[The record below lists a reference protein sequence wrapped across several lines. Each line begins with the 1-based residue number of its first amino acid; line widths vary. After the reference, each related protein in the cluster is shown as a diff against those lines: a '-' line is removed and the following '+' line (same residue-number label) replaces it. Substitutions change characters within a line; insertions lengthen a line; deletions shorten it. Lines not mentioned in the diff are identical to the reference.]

1 MRKLLSVI
9 VSLMTAMTFAQQPVE
24 LPLWPD
30 GAPNSNGLTGGEKEV
45 SPHRLSNVT
54 DPTITVYRAPQP
66 NGMAVIMCP
75 GGGYSRLAMDH
86 EGHDMAPWFCGQGIT
101 YVVLKYRMPNGH
113 CEVPLSDAERAIRIV
128 CEHAGEWNIHPRK
141 IGIMGAS
148 AGGHLASTLAT
159 HYSAASRPD
168 FQILLYPVVTM
179 TQSTHGGSRNELL
192 GGNPTAEQGVLFSNE
207 LQVTSDTPQAF
218 IVLSSDDGAVPPSNG
233 VNYYLALQKN
243 NVPASLH
250 VYPTGGHGWGFR
262 DNFKYKQQWTQ
273 ELEKWLRDGV
283 VFPKETAPMLRI
295 GKTYLGTKYVANTLD
310 QGTEEKLVILPQ
322 TVDCLTFVEY
332 TLAQAMGSSFAD
344 NLQKIRYRDGV
355 IDGYTSR
362 LHYTSDWIENGVR
375 QGFLEDVTAQ
385 NSTQTTKLSL
395 SYMSTHPQ
403 KYRQLADSPE
413 NVKRM
418 AEHEKALSGKK
429 VHWLPKGKLPD
440 AGLPWI
446 MDGDIIAITTNLPGL
461 DVAHVGIAEYIN
473 GKLHLLH
480 ASSTLGK
487 VVVSEEPLSQMLRN
501 NKSWSGIRVV
511 RMSHP

>member
-1 MRKLLSVI
+1 MR
-9 VSLMTAMTFAQQPVE
+9 E
-24 LPLWPD
+24 
-30 GAPNSNGLTGGEKEV
+30 
-45 SPHRLSNVT
+45 
-54 DPTITVYRAPQP
+54 
-66 NGMAVIMCP
+66 
-75 GGGYSRLAMDH
+75 
-86 EGHDMAPWFCGQGIT
+86 
-101 YVVLKYRMPNGH
+101 
-113 CEVPLSDAERAIRIV
+113 
-128 CEHAGEWNIHPRK
+128 
-141 IGIMGAS
+141 
-148 AGGHLASTLAT
+148 
-159 HYSAASRPD
+159 
-168 FQILLYPVVTM
+168 
-179 TQSTHGGSRNELL
+179 
-192 GGNPTAEQGVLFSNE
+192 
-207 LQVTSDTPQAF
+207 
-218 IVLSSDDGAVPPSNG
+218 
-233 VNYYLALQKN
+233 
-243 NVPASLH
+243 
-250 VYPTGGHGWGFR
+250 
-262 DNFKYKQQWTQ
+262 
-273 ELEKWLRDGV
+273 GV

-332 TLAQAMGSSFAD
+332 TLAQAMGASFAD

-487 VVVSEEPLSQMLRN
+487 VVVSEEPLNQMLRN